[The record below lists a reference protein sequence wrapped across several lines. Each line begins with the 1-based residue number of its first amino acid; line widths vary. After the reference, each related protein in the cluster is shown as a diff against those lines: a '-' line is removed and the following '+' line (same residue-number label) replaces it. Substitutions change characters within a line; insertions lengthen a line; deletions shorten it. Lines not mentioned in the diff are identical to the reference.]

1 MEEQLNILKKENE
14 ELKKQNLEL
23 QEHLKKYTNGNNH
36 KKYYDKNKEK
46 IKEIGA
52 NYLQKL
58 KIENPDKLKE
68 YRRNYYLKKKQQK
81 LNNGNNK
88 IDKYNI

>member
-36 KKYYDKNKEK
+36 KKYKH
-46 IKEIGA
+46 
-52 NYLQKL
+52 
-58 KIENPDKLKE
+58 
-68 YRRNYYLKKKQQK
+68 RNYNFFFLT
-81 LNNGNNK
+81 
-88 IDKYNI
+88 